1 MIEIDDALMSNH
13 RSVDISTNIGC
24 RVLCKFCPQEV
35 SMSNYA
41 IKNDLEQIK
50 LGNPVL
56 MSYSMFVK
64 IIKKIPKNVFIRFSA
79 FSEPFLNPEC
89 GKMMK
94 FASDNG
100 YHVELFSTLVGM
112 TSDDVDIL
120 KKINLKKFV
129 IHLAD
134 NEKYA
139 KIALTQHNEILKKI
153 ISSSIENVFFMT
165 MGTIS
170 NETKNIIGFD
180 LKPSVMV
187 SIAGHIEFVEQTNR
201 ISGPILCSM
210 NPSRKNQDIP
220 PIILPNGDTVLC
232 CKDWSMEYKLGNLT
246 NCTYED
252 LFQSITY
259 KEIVRKMSSEN
270 EDILCRTCEFAVS
283 VNKQNQLT
291 KQYTELKIDP
301 NDEIGIKLDKIY
313 QQYFNRSI
321 DPEGLIFF
329 YNQIRNTQMDYKDV
343 EKQILKSLEYMSIP
357 KKSM

>member
-1 MIEIDDALMSNH
+1 
-13 RSVDISTNIGC
+13 
-24 RVLCKFCPQEV
+24 
-35 SMSNYA
+35 
-41 IKNDLEQIK
+41 
-50 LGNPVL
+50 
-56 MSYSMFVK
+56 
-64 IIKKIPKNVFIRFSA
+64 
-79 FSEPFLNPEC
+79 
-89 GKMMK
+89 
-94 FASDNG
+94 
-100 YHVELFSTLVGM
+100 
-112 TSDDVDIL
+112 
-120 KKINLKKFV
+120 
-129 IHLAD
+129 
-134 NEKYA
+134 
-139 KIALTQHNEILKKI
+139 
-153 ISSSIENVFFMT
+153 
-165 MGTIS
+165 
-170 NETKNIIGFD
+170 
-180 LKPSVMV
+180 MV
-187 SIAGHIEFVEQTNR
+187 SIAGHIEFVKQTNR

-246 NCTYED
+246 NCSYED

-343 EKQILKSLEYMSIP
+343 EKQILESLEYASIP

>member
-1 MIEIDDALMSNH
+1 
-13 RSVDISTNIGC
+13 
-24 RVLCKFCPQEV
+24 
-35 SMSNYA
+35 
-41 IKNDLEQIK
+41 
-50 LGNPVL
+50 
-56 MSYSMFVK
+56 
-64 IIKKIPKNVFIRFSA
+64 
-79 FSEPFLNPEC
+79 
-89 GKMMK
+89 MK

-100 YHVELFSTLVGM
+100 YQVELFSTLVGM
-112 TSDDVDIL
+112 TSNDVDIL
-120 KKINLKKFV
+120 KEINLQKFV

-139 KIALTQHNEILKKI
+139 KIALTQHNEILEKI

-187 SIAGHIEFVEQTNR
+187 SIAGHIEFVKQTNR

-246 NCTYED
+246 NCSYED

-343 EKQILKSLEYMSIP
+343 EKQILESLEYASIP